1 METQFRPYTKV
12 VELTTTGSNTI
23 DLKDSAGEL
32 LKCNYI
38 SVESSGAVNLFFQVA
53 YDAPGITT
61 PLSNQSLADAMVG
74 DTSGVTGGVGKSNG
88 GVVEL
93 LLSDKDR
100 VSSIRLSQSGAGSRL
115 YLITYGQIQT
125 GNPMRDNERPI
136 GG

>member
-12 VELTTTGSNTI
+12 VELTTTAAQDI
-23 DLKDSAGEL
+23 PLKDSADEL
-32 LKCNYI
+32 LECNYI
-38 SVESSGAVNLFFQVA
+38 SVESSGSNNLFFQVA
-53 YDAPGITT
+53 YDAPGLTT
-61 PLSNQSLADAMVG
+61 PLTGQAKADAMLG

-100 VSSIRLSQSGAGSRL
+100 VSSIRLSQSGIGSRL